1 MSLANRPLISRPL
14 ISRFLTSRAGA
25 GLDLTGA
32 VSKKRLALL
41 VIAGAALAI
50 AFGYCLIAIQSVQI
64 SSMAAAFSFAAFEV
78 SLLFSYAIYQSQKI
92 TLVDLQEDLRPQ
104 IKALGLRKRINSV
117 NNERGFDIIVR
128 NDGAESIEN
137 CSAVVS
143 SIRIVRYA
151 KPRGE
156 QTLDISSL
164 YVQELPLPLAIP
176 AGPAGIPS
184 DSFRLRPSEIRRIP
198 ICSRLDGQ
206 RNPLQIYFAADSPL
220 RQAPDFAF
228 GEIGLAILGE
238 ATELHEKLH
247 LSVRDN
253 GVLEVSRV
261 V

>member
-1 MSLANRPLISRPL
+1 MRLRWWMI
-14 ISRFLTSRAGA
+14 
-25 GLDLTGA
+25 A
-32 VSKKRLALL
+32 V
-41 VIAGAALAI
+41 VAALFLWQQA
-50 AFGYCLIAIQSVQI
+50 
-64 SSMAAAFSFAAFEV
+64 
-78 SLLFSYAIYQSQKI
+78 
-92 TLVDLQEDLRPQ
+92 
-104 IKALGLRKRINSV
+104 
-117 NNERGFDIIVR
+117 
-128 NDGAESIEN
+128 
-137 CSAVVS
+137 SAQTVS
-143 SIRIVRYA
+143 SPQAFVFI
-151 KPRGE
+151 
-156 QTLDISSL
+156 
-164 YVQELPLPLAIP
+164 PLAIP

>member
-1 MSLANRPLISRPL
+1 MSLANRPVESRPTE
-14 ISRFLTSRAGA
+14 RRRGA
-25 GLDLTGA
+25 KLGLARTL
-32 VSKKRLALL
+32 SNKWLALL
-41 VIAGAALAI
+41 VVAGAALAI
-50 AFGYCLIAIQSVQI
+50 AFGYCLIAIQSVEI
-64 SSMAAAFSFAAFEV
+64 SSMAAAVSFAAFEA

-92 TLVDLQEDLRPQ
+92 ALVDLQKDLRPQ
-104 IKALGLRKRINSV
+104 IKVLGLRKRVNSV
-117 NNERGFDIIVR
+117 NNERSFDLIVR
-128 NDGAESIEN
+128 NDGAEAIEN

-143 SIRIVRYA
+143 SIRIVRYS

-156 QTLDISSL
+156 QTLDVSSL
-164 YVQELPLPLAIP
+164 YAQELPLALAVP
-176 AGPAGIPS
+176 AGPDLILS

-198 ICSRLDGQ
+198 VCSRLDGQ

-253 GVLEVSRV
+253 GVLEVSRAA
-261 V
+261 